1 MVAKNYMSGLF
12 GRSPIHP
19 LQEHMYC
26 VYMSIKHMT
35 LLFEGVNA
43 GDEAKI
49 MDAHDALVKG
59 EHEADIMKKALRH
72 NLPKGLFM
80 PIDRRDLLDVL
91 LMQDQIANQG
101 KSIAR
106 LIVGR
111 KMTLPTEMQSLFIE
125 LSEKCVATVR
135 QALDII
141 NELDELV
148 ETGFRGIE
156 VDYVEKMLVKLN
168 DIETETDRMQ
178 NRLKGILYEL
188 EDELRPTDVMFTYR
202 LIDWVGRV
210 ADDAEKVGSRLQ
222 LMLAR

>member
-1 MVAKNYMSGLF
+1 MSGLF
-12 GRSPIHP
+12 GRSPIRP
-19 LQEHMYC
+19 LQEHMYS

-43 GDEAKI
+43 VDEVKI
-49 MDAHDALVKG
+49 KEAHDALVKG
-59 EHEADIMKKALRH
+59 EHEADIMKKELRH

-111 KMTLPTEMQSLFIE
+111 KMKIPKEMQALFIE
-125 LSEKCVATVR
+125 YSDKCIATVR
-135 QALDII
+135 QALDVI

-148 ETGFRGIE
+148 ETGFKGRE
-156 VDYVEKMLVKLN
+156 VDNVEAMLIKLS
-168 DIETETDRMQ
+168 DSETETDRMQ
-178 NRLKGILYEL
+178 NKLKGILYEL
-188 EDELRPTDVMFTYR
+188 EETLRPTDVMFTYR

>member
-12 GRSPIHP
+12 GRSPIRP

-26 VYMSIKHMT
+26 VYMSIKHLT
-35 LLFEGVNA
+35 PLFEGVNA
-43 GDEAKI
+43 VDEEKI
-49 MDAHDALVKG
+49 KEAHDALVKG
-59 EHEADIMKKALRH
+59 EHKADVMKKELRH
-72 NLPKGLFM
+72 HLPKGLFM
-80 PIDRRDLLDVL
+80 PVDRRDLLDVL

-111 KMTLPTEMQSLFIE
+111 KMQLPEQMQGLFIE
-125 LSEKCVATVR
+125 YSDKCITTVR
-135 QALDII
+135 KALDII
-141 NELDELV
+141 NALDELV

-156 VDYVEKMLVKLN
+156 VDHVEEMLVTLG
-168 DIETETDRMQ
+168 DTETETDRMQ
-178 NRLKGILYEL
+178 NKLKGILYEL
-188 EDELRPTDVMFTYR
+188 EDDMRATDVMFIYR